1 MFTKDEIKTRMRE
14 LREQALVKGELP
26 IEAELNLALVILS
39 TSLFHKKLRSG
50 EDYSAHPLTVA
61 TSYTR
66 SKNKKIIG
74 ILHDVIEDSKGDS
87 RWTIDDLR
95 EIGFSERI
103 LKGVDGVTKRPDEPY
118 FDFIV
123 RCSLSGEDAIDVKI
137 NDLHHNSDA
146 TRYRH
151 IDDSPKTLLKNEAY
165 NIAYHYLIDLK
176 KFRDDGITHYNEPG
190 TPMLDY
196 ILSRQEFA
204 QHAFRVNE
212 LMAAFSSETGR
223 FPLKLAQSWP
233 RNSPS

>member
-1 MFTKDEIKTRMRE
+1 MFTKDEIKARMKT
-14 LREQALVKGELP
+14 LREQAMVNGELP
-26 IEAELNLALVILS
+26 IESELNLALVILS

-74 ILHDVIEDSKGDS
+74 ILHDVVEDSD
-87 RWTIDDLR
+87 WTIDDLR

-103 LKGVDGVTKRPDEPY
+103 LKGVDGVTKRPGEPY

-123 RCSLSGEDAIDVKI
+123 RCSLSGDDAIDVKI

-151 IDDSPKTLLKNEAY
+151 IDDSAKTLLKNEGY

-176 KFRDDGITHYNEPG
+176 KYREDHVTHYNYPG
-190 TPMLDY
+190 TPMLEY
-196 ILSRQEFA
+196 IMSREEFSR
-204 QHAFRVNE
+204 HPFRINE
-212 LMAAFSSETGR
+212 LMEAFSSEPGR
-223 FPLKLAQSWP
+223 LPLKLSLPWD
-233 RNSPS
+233 RNGPAPV

>member
-1 MFTKDEIKTRMRE
+1 MFTKDEIKTRMRQ
-14 LREQALVKGELP
+14 LRDQAMVKGELP
-26 IEAELNLALVILS
+26 IESELNLALVILS

-74 ILHDVIEDSKGDS
+74 ILHDVIEDSD
-87 RWTIDDLR
+87 WTVEDLQDV
-95 EIGFSERI
+95 GFSDRI
-103 LKGVDGVTKRPDEPY
+103 IKGVDGVTKRPGEPY

-123 RCSLSGEDAIDVKI
+123 RCSLSGDDAIDVKI

-151 IDDSPKTLLKNEAY
+151 IDDSHKARLKMEAY
-165 NIAYHYLIDLK
+165 NISYHYLIDLK
-176 KFRDDGITHYNEPG
+176 KYREDAATHYNTPG

-196 ILSRQEFA
+196 IRSREEFA
-204 QHAFRVNE
+204 RHPLRVNE
-212 LMAAFSSETGR
+212 LMDAFSSEKDR
-223 FPLKLAQSWP
+223 MPLKLATPWLQTG
-233 RNSPS
+233 PS

>member
-1 MFTKDEIKTRMRE
+1 MFTKDEIKARIRA
-14 LREQALVKGELP
+14 LRDEAVVKGELP
-26 IEAELNLALVILS
+26 IESELNLALIILS

-74 ILHDVIEDSKGDS
+74 ILHDVIEDSD
-87 RWTIDDLR
+87 WTLEDL
-95 EIGFSERI
+95 EEVGFSERI
-103 LKGVDGVTKRPDEPY
+103 LRGVDGVTKRPGELY

-123 RCSLSGEDAIDVKI
+123 RCSLSGDDAIDVKI
-137 NDLHHNSDA
+137 NDLHHNSDS

-165 NIAYHYLIDLK
+165 NISYHYLIDLK
-176 KFRDDGITHYNEPG
+176 KFREDGTTHYNYPG

-196 ILSRQEFA
+196 IRSRAEFA
-204 QHAFRVNE
+204 AHPFRINE
-212 LMAAFSSETGR
+212 LMEAFSSENGR
-223 FPLKLAQSWP
+223 LPLNRPSCPWP
-233 RNSPS
+233 GNNPS